1 MRIPARIGPIKSA
14 DPDRRR
20 CKRGDAVSVTAA
32 STD

>member
-1 MRIPARIGPIKSA
+1 MRFPAPNGPTKSA

-20 CKRGDAVSVTAA
+20 WQSGDAVSVTAA